1 MGSQS
6 CSQPGKVV
14 MVQTKKQSREFL
26 KMIKWFFVN
35 LWFKLYLNI
44 IGAIYIV
51 KEQILRRPRSL
62 PPYSSQ
68 AGKTIV
74 ITGGG
79 RGIGEQAV
87 KKLVRLGARVIMGC
101 RSPEMVKKKFDDIF
115 KEDSGDGS
123 VEVYHLDLMSLASV
137 RSFAQTVISLDCP
150 IHVLINNA
158 GIMFGDRKE
167 TEDGFE
173 SQLATNHLGHFL
185 LSHLL
190 LPTLERTGQADT
202 PARIVNVSS
211 CAHYCGSWM
220 DFSDLHLRKVYSP
233 EQAYGNSKAAQVMF
247 TAHLAS
253 MLQTRQAP
261 VLVFSL
267 HPGVVYTD
275 LYTNVAWV
283 KIFTWIAKQMMKT
296 AKQGGDTLVHAA
308 LDPDLMDRQVD
319 TSKLYMENCRQGRNS
334 SFTNSVE
341 NQAKLWGLTC
351 SLLGIEQFGT
361 A

>member
-1 MGSQS
+1 M
-6 CSQPGKVV
+6 
-14 MVQTKKQSREFL
+14 EFL
-26 KMIKWFFVN
+26 KMIEWFLVN
-35 LWFKLYLNI
+35 LWFKICLNI
-44 IGAIYIV
+44 IGAIYVV
-51 KEQILRRPRSL
+51 KEQILSRPRCL
-62 PPYSSQ
+62 PSYSSQ
-68 AGKTIV
+68 TGKTIV

-101 RSPEMVKKKFDDIF
+101 RSPELVKKKFDEIF
-115 KEDSGDGS
+115 NEDSVVGS

-150 IHVLINNA
+150 VHVLINNA

-173 SQLATNHLGHFL
+173 SQLATNYLGHFL

-190 LPTLERTGQADT
+190 LPLLERTGQADT

-211 CAHYCGSWM
+211 VAHYCGSWM
-220 DFSDLHLRKVYSP
+220 DFSDLHLRKLYSP
-233 EQAYGNSKAAQVMF
+233 EQAYGNSKAAQIMF
-247 TAHLAS
+247 TSHLS
-253 MLQTRQAP
+253 TMLQSSQAP
-261 VLVFSL
+261 VQVVSL

-275 LYTNVAWV
+275 LYTNVTWV
-283 KIFTWIAKQMMKT
+283 KIFSLIAKLLMKT

-308 LDPDLMDRQVD
+308 LDPDLVGSRQVY
-319 TSKLYMENCRQGRNS
+319 LENCRQGRNS
-334 SFTNSVE
+334 SFTSRVE

-351 SLLGIEQFGT
+351 SLLGIQQFGT
-361 A
+361 S

>member
-87 KKLVRLGARVIMGC
+87 KRLVRLGARVIMGC

-137 RSFAQTVISLDCP
+137 RSFAQTTPYMSSSTMPGSCLVTARRQKMGLKVSWP
-150 IHVLINNA
+150 
-158 GIMFGDRKE
+158 
-167 TEDGFE
+167 
-173 SQLATNHLGHFL
+173 
-185 LSHLL
+185 
-190 LPTLERTGQADT
+190 PTTWDT
-202 PARIVNVSS
+202 SS
-211 CAHYCGSWM
+211 CPTCCCPRWRG
-220 DFSDLHLRKVYSP
+220 
-233 EQAYGNSKAAQVMF
+233 
-247 TAHLAS
+247 
-253 MLQTRQAP
+253 
-261 VLVFSL
+261 
-267 HPGVVYTD
+267 
-275 LYTNVAWV
+275 
-283 KIFTWIAKQMMKT
+283 
-296 AKQGGDTLVHAA
+296 
-308 LDPDLMDRQVD
+308 
-319 TSKLYMENCRQGRNS
+319 QGRRIPRP
-334 SFTNSVE
+334 
-341 NQAKLWGLTC
+341 GL
-351 SLLGIEQFGT
+351 
-361 A
+361 